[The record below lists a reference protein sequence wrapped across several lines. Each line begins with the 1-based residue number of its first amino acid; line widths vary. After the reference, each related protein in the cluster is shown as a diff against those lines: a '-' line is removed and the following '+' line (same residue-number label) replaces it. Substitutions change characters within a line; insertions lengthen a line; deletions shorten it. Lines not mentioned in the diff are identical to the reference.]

1 MIRLPQSCPYLDRK
15 SSECLQK
22 ESLGRPCCNDC
33 SIFEAMQRCSRRSAL
48 KRIALFLLLLPL
60 MFFLKNIYVYTY
72 TQANLFC
79 LVTLVCRGRT
89 TSINHPKCGSR
100 KGVKHD
106 LDVPTLTG
114 GVKTKC
120 LRVSLPRQGAACFM
134 ILAFCFCFPLFTCN
148 CPCVASRR

>member
-1 MIRLPQSCPYLDRK
+1 MYIRIRK
-15 SSECLQK
+15 PIC
-22 ESLGRPCCNDC
+22 
-33 SIFEAMQRCSRRSAL
+33 
-48 KRIALFLLLLPL
+48 
-60 MFFLKNIYVYTY
+60 FF
-72 TQANLFC
+72 

-89 TSINHPKCGSR
+89 TSINQPKCGSR

-134 ILAFCFCFPLFTCN
+134 ILAFCFCFPCLPAIVLVLPADVDHGWKVDAACQS
-148 CPCVASRR
+148 ASLDETAASDADAGN